1 MHSLASYNTFGIDVA
16 LAEIYS
22 LKSEDQI
29 AELIEQAAARPIYII
44 GGGSNIIVPNSID
57 GLVVLNQ
64 TQGIQVERVLDQEVI
79 ISAAAGVNW
88 HELVLWS
95 IKQGFGG
102 LENMALIPGT
112 VGAAPIQNIGAY
124 GVELKDVFEYLE
136 AYNLQTGEKQIF
148 QHRDCLFG
156 YRDSIFK
163 KKDIA
168 RKFYLSKVFLR
179 LTTRNHTLN
188 TSYGAIQQTLSEW
201 NITQI
206 RPADIAAA
214 VIKIR
219 RSKLPNWQELGN
231 AGSFFKNPIVDK
243 DTLSRLKTQYPN
255 MPSYPFG
262 ENNYKL
268 AAGWLIDQC
277 GWKGKRSGNVG
288 CYEKQALVLVNY
300 GGAQATDILAF
311 AQQIIDSVQS
321 KFGVLL
327 EREVRV
333 LGE

>member
-29 AELIEQAAARPIYII
+29 AELIEQAAGRPIYII

-163 KKDIA
+163 KKEIA

-231 AGSFFKNPIVDK
+231 AGSFFKNPIVDQ
-243 DTLSRLKTQYPN
+243 DSLSRLKTQYPN

>member
-29 AELIEQAAARPIYII
+29 AELIEQAAGRPIYII

-231 AGSFFKNPIVDK
+231 AGSFFKNPIVDQ